1 MPSPTTIATIAAARS
16 TSAMSIPNAIA
27 RVTNPA

>member
-1 MPSPTTIATIAAARS
+1 MPSPTTIATNAAARS
-16 TSAMSIPNAIA
+16 MSATSIANAIA